1 MKTFSQQ
8 FVILLLNLTT
18 IACAQ
23 SQPVLQTSPT
33 ANDNKKQPSTFE
45 IKIDNFSFTPA
56 TLTVP
61 VGATVTWV
69 NNDDIP
75 HNIVSSDQKFPKSK
89 PLDTGDKYSFT
100 FTTVGTY
107 QYFCGL
113 HPKMVGKVLVEE
125 TKK

>member
-1 MKTFSQQ
+1 MKRFSRQ
-8 FVILLLNLTT
+8 FIFLVVNLMT

-23 SQPVLQTSPT
+23 SAPHAMPM
-33 ANDNKKQPSTFE
+33 DNKSQPATYVV
-45 IKIDNFSFTPA
+45 KIDNFSFTPA

-75 HNIVSSDQKFPKSK
+75 HNIVSSEQKFKSK
-89 PLDTGDKYSFT
+89 PLDTDDKFSFT
-100 FTTVGTY
+100 FTAAGTY

-113 HPKMVGKVLVEE
+113 HPKMVGKIVVEE
-125 TKK
+125 KK